1 MMKTF
6 FRISLKQAVFAAST
20 TALVLS
26 VFFLQN
32 NSVQG
37 KNTILHATTNVPL
50 AGAKI
55 LLTKVSGN
63 SVAQAS
69 LSTTSAQDG
78 SFTFP
83 VVTTDQRGT
92 GMITYTLTVLPAV
105 TYTITDPKSGRGS
118 AIPNRTPVSVS
129 ITFNQLKGLVVG
141 SALANTG
148 PIGPF
153 TFMSSDSLKIGV
165 GFGGVISGTVTK
177 QQ

>member
-1 MMKTF
+1 MKTL
-6 FRISLKQAVFAAST
+6 FRITVKQAVFAAAIA
-20 TALVLS
+20 ALVLS

-32 NSVQG
+32 DAVQG
-37 KNTILHATTNVPL
+37 KNTLLHSTTTVPL

-55 LLTKVSGN
+55 MLTKVSGN

-83 VVTTDQRGT
+83 VVTTDQRGS

-118 AIPNRTPVSVS
+118 AIPNRTPVPVS
-129 ITFNQLKGLVVG
+129 ITFNQLKGLTVG
-141 SALANTG
+141 GTIANTG

-153 TFMSSDSLKIGV
+153 NFMSSDSLMIGV
-165 GFGGVISGTVTK
+165 GFGGVISGTLSK